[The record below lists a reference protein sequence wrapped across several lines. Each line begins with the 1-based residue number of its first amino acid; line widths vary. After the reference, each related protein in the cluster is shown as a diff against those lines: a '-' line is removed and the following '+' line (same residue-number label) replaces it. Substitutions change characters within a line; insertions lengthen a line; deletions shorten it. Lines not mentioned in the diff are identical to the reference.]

1 MKHRR
6 FYSASFIA
14 ALVASAA
21 FVPPGTASAESY
33 QHPANNEAGVK
44 TYPEHFKGEKTREQV
59 QAEAAA
65 AVREGGT
72 NRFNTGVYPA
82 ASKQPTTGKTRE
94 EVINELLRETPA
106 ERDARQRS
114 MGG

>member
-1 MKHRR
+1 MIDAVSIEKINTGFSSRPQ
-6 FYSASFIA
+6 AKIA
-14 ALVASAA
+14 MSDI
-21 FVPPGTASAESY
+21 F
-33 QHPANNEAGVK
+33 N
-44 TYPEHFKGEKTREQV
+44 
-59 QAEAAA
+59 AA

>member
-21 FVPPGTASAESY
+21 FVLPGTASAESY

-44 TYPEHFKGEKTREQV
+44 TYPEHFKGRK
-59 QAEAAA
+59 
-65 AVREGGT
+65 
-72 NRFNTGVYPA
+72 NP
-82 ASKQPTTGKTRE
+82 
-94 EVINELLRETPA
+94 
-106 ERDARQRS
+106 
-114 MGG
+114 